1 MKTIRWI
8 GDVTGRQKWAV
19 AALSLVQSLQALCGI
34 FFALVMRRAVDSA
47 VAGEGMLFRRYI
59 VAMILV
65 IVIQVSLRAVNR
77 FLDERTRASIENRF
91 RQRAFRDILHQ
102 EYKDISASHSGELMN
117 RITSDTAVISD
128 GVVSMIPSLTAMLL
142 RIVGVLIVL
151 YTISPLLVF
160 IFLVGGV
167 CVVLISMSPR
177 KWLKRLHKRVQEADG
192 DVRSFLQECL
202 ESLLVIQTFGCE
214 DKMEKKAGEAMEN
227 HKRMRLKKNNVSN
240 FFSTGLGVAMQG
252 GYTIGFVWCGYG
264 ILQGSITYGTLT
276 AVIQLIGQIQTPFVN
291 IGGTLPKISA
301 LLASGERLM
310 ELEEKAERLRKKQ
323 SHVNREQLY
332 QQMEAIC
339 FEHVTFSYEEEREI
353 LSDET
358 FSIEKGEFV
367 ALAGASGIGKST
379 LMKLLLSVYEPDV
392 GEIVF
397 LMGDK
402 RLPVSE
408 IPADMF
414 AYVPQGNHLMSGTI
428 YEVVGFAEKSPCI
441 DREKVK
447 LACETA
453 CAREFIEELPAQYET
468 VLGEK
473 GFGLSEGQM
482 QRLAVARAVYS
493 GSPILL
499 LDEATSALDV
509 DTERKLMAALRELPD
524 RTVLLVTHR
533 QEIFGLCDRILERK
547 EP

>member
-397 LMGDK
+397 HMGDK